1 LILLFNFDLINGSEP
16 IKFGLDFKFKVKV
29 LGRSFYFWLN
39 STSIRRID
47 MPNLYAPSSFDI
59 PETVTDDEMKQ
70 LLLPNNIV
78 KKPEVKKQ

>member
-1 LILLFNFDLINGSEP
+1 
-16 IKFGLDFKFKVKV
+16 
-29 LGRSFYFWLN
+29 
-39 STSIRRID
+39 

-59 PETVTDDEMKQ
+59 PETVTDDEIKQ